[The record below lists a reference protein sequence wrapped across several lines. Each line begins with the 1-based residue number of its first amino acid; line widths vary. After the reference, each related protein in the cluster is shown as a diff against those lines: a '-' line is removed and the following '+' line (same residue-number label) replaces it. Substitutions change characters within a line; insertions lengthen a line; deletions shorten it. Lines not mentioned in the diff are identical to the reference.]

1 MKHEATTQGNT
12 CLYTTAYIYVYTD
25 IHNSYYTIQRGGF
38 HMKPTELKQQYI
50 QLRAEGKSYSFIA
63 EQLHISKST
72 CTKWERDLASEI
84 DDLKR
89 AELAEL
95 YESYSMTKKARIKK
109 LGDTLDK
116 INNALEQVDF
126 SEVDPV
132 RLLDFKLKYMEA
144 LKGEY
149 VGTKPT
155 LKLDVVDGDKIVS
168 ALGDL
173 LNRVHTGDVTTE
185 QAHKE
190 SIILAQMLKAYDTVE
205 VKAKLDELEAI
216 IGGRA

>member
-95 YESYSMTKKARIKK
+95 YESYNMTKKARIKK

-149 VGTKPT
+149 VGTKPAIT
-155 LKLDVVDGDKIVS
+155 PESIEAQSILE
-168 ALGDL
+168 ALTDL
-173 LNRVHTGDVTTE
+173 LNRTRAGDITNE
-185 QAHKE
+185 QSQRE
-190 SIILAQMLKAYDTVE
+190 SLILSNLLKAYDSTE
-205 VKAKLDELEAI
+205 LKGKLDKLEAI
-216 IGGRA
+216 VGGQH